1 MDEGDLE
8 LLDDNFE
15 DGDGDGDGD
24 GDNEEGVTYKEV
36 EIREQDRC
44 FFLILLD
51 QLVFEG
57 YCGLGTCQLQI
68 SQE

>member
-15 DGDGDGDGD
+15 DGDGDGDAE
-24 GDNEEGVTYKEV
+24 EEGVTYKEV

-44 FFLILLD
+44 VC
-51 QLVFEG
+51 LVARFVFPLTVWG
-57 YCGLGTCQLQI
+57 IDTCQLQI
-68 SQE
+68 SPE